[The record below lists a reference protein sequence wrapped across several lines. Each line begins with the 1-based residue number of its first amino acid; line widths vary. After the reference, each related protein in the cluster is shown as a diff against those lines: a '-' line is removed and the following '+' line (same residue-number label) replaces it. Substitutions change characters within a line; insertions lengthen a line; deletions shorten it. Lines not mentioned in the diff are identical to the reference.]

1 MTPEQEFIQDRAWE
15 QAWKE
20 LKRKGDTNTLRLRIS
35 RSVPYLSFP
44 GLERINGICH
54 GFSTRGGG
62 VSRGMFASM
71 NLSFTRGDEAAD
83 VAENYRR
90 MARALGT
97 SPERMVASHQTHTTN
112 IKAVTGEDA
121 GKGVVRPRDYEDV
134 DGLITDVPEL
144 MLVTYYADCVPVYLA
159 DTKGRAVG
167 LLHAGWR
174 GTAGRIAAKGIA
186 AIGEHYGV
194 PPADLA
200 AAVGPSICRD
210 CYEIGEDVAQ
220 EFIQAFAKEEA
231 AQILFYKGELQG
243 QKKYQL
249 DLWKA
254 NELVLRAAGV
264 PAERIY
270 VTDLCTCCN
279 PRFLFSHRATGGKR
293 GNLAA
298 FLALRQ
304 SSV

>member
-1 MTPEQEFIQDRAWE
+1 MTPEQEHILHQDWE
-15 QAWKE
+15 QACEE
-20 LKRKGDTNTLRLRIS
+20 LNRKGDTGTLRLRIS
-35 RSVPYLSFP
+35 RSVPYLSFS
-44 GLERINGICH
+44 GLEQINGICH
-54 GFSTRGGG
+54 GFSARGGG

-112 IKAVTGEDA
+112 IRAVTGEDA

-186 AIGEHYGV
+186 AIEEHYGV
-194 PPADLA
+194 PPTDLA

-231 AQILFYKGELQG
+231 AQILFYQGEKQG

-304 SSV
+304 LSV